1 MTLGREGNRNVQTS
15 QGSDVGSF
23 PPALRLIFKMA
34 TNRMSD
40 FARLSPE
47 WITFECHAH
56 DSSNFAEKV
65 FSKPLATTRGS
76 ATPGLCGRVEE
87 SHEGLDHENI
97 QNVWFNDELRLTFS

>member
-65 FSKPLATTRGS
+65 FSKPLATTRGQRPQVFADAS
-76 ATPGLCGRVEE
+76 KKVMMASTTKIFKMCG
-87 SHEGLDHENI
+87 SMTNFG
-97 QNVWFNDELRLTFS
+97 